1 MRYLEYL
8 MDILAK
14 HGLINGKLL
23 KAPKMMP
30 SKVWEG
36 VHFYIVVFW
45 STSNALPSIHQV

>member
-30 SKVWEG
+30 SKFGKE
-36 VHFYIVVFW
+36 FIF
-45 STSNALPSIHQV
+45 I